1 MEGDQRRAVT
11 GEPVRVCVD
20 RIKAD
25 RRDDY
30 RRFLDE
36 VKAPAVRGVRPEAH
50 RSVRLLEPTSPNP
63 DGTWSGLECVVGH
76 RSPPGLVGR
85 ERRRGANGARVPL
98 YVRPAACARRRDER
112 QMSSRAPAHQAGGAG
127 IGSSVGLVFEG
138 PCTGGAASFTFA
150 WRATTASS
158 VTLNTVRSCVTVTG
172 PW

>member
-11 GEPVRVCVD
+11 GEPVWVCVD

-63 DGTWSGLECVVGH
+63 DGTWSFVWLMDPALPGEDYDAAAMFTAFYGSEKAAEYLRLWEEFEVGEQ
-76 RSPPGLVGR
+76 V
-85 ERRRGANGARVPL
+85 
-98 YVRPAACARRRDER
+98 C
-112 QMSSRAPAHQAGGAG
+112 
-127 IGSSVGLVFEG
+127 FEMVQ
-138 PCTGGAASFTFA
+138 TD
-150 WRATTASS
+150 W
-158 VTLNTVRSCVTVTG
+158 
-172 PW
+172 